1 MKIRRE
7 VIMKIESRLKLIGIA
22 KLLSLF
28 IPLILLISIVFPT
41 YSIFGYQHSVLSST
55 DPNLYI
61 TITEMPLFIVI
72 SDNYYPI
79 LLKVGYISLFVVEI
93 LSAICCLAWLS
104 VFIFEKKKVGQWLFN
119 ISNYFLIILSV
130 FVIFLFYTNPLI
142 LGISL
147 VCLLISIGSAVL
159 RTVIKIKN
167 PHLHSVHGSS
177 TISHL
182 DKRGDAD
189 GTAQENRI
197 EAKDSMGWPG
207 GQSDDTDATISA
219 G

>member
-1 MKIRRE
+1 
-7 VIMKIESRLKLIGIA
+7 MKIESRLKLIGIA

-41 YSIFGYQHSVLSST
+41 YSIFGYQHLVLSST

-104 VFIFEKKKVGQWLFN
+104 VFIFKKKKVGQWLFN
-119 ISNYFLIILSV
+119 ISNSFLIILSV

-159 RTVIKIKN
+159 RTVIKIKKGN
-167 PHLHSVHGSS
+167 E
-177 TISHL
+177 
-182 DKRGDAD
+182 KC
-189 GTAQENRI
+189 Q
-197 EAKDSMGWPG
+197 
-207 GQSDDTDATISA
+207 
-219 G
+219 